1 MKQLVIGGMIALG
14 ITYMVVSCF
23 TYSIEYEDKDKALEL
38 IENVGYATITIIICM
53 MMIMVLS
60 LVVA

>member
-1 MKQLVIGGMIALG
+1 MEQWIVGGMIAVG

-23 TYSIEYEDKDKALEL
+23 TYSMECEDKDKALEL
-38 IENVGYATITIIICM
+38 IENVGYVAIAIIICM

-60 LVVA
+60 LVV